1 MANKFDFTIIGAGP
15 MGLYLAYLL
24 ARSGKKIRIFDSN
37 LLPGGH
43 ARPII
48 FNGILIEIFYHFF
61 YKNDHLSA
69 SKWIDAFA
77 KKKIAWKK
85 INTEIIRNNSNK
97 LDNLDGLFKIISIY
111 KVQSIRIIFQLLK
124 LFLFS
129 IPKNINKKKAF
140 VWSREV
146 FGEKFSKDI
155 WEPLL
160 EGKFESNWKNVSAL
174 WLATR
179 IKRHL
184 STKDLKSRK
193 SLFGYLVNTY
203 LSTIN
208 NNIKFLK
215 KNKAQINM
223 GVKIKKII
231 VKNNKV
237 IAIRT
242 AKGKVIK
249 INEKVVSTLP
259 LFILK
264 KIIDNKKLSYLKKF
278 KGMGVIVCLLEY
290 KFKLS
295 DAYWTSISHSNLSF
309 NAIIQQNR
317 LFSKSKR
324 EIIYTSKYTSINSK
338 LFKTK
343 EAKIKKR
350 IILDIKKFYPEF
362 DPTKIISFKIFK
374 STGAAPVPSL
384 STVNNLPPLKSILDN
399 FWHGGLEYI
408 YPEDRGVGNSIEIS
422 DRLFKQF

>member
-1 MANKFDFTIIGAGP
+1 MKKKFDVTIIGAGP

-24 ARSGKKIRIFDSN
+24 AKSGKKIRIFDSN
-37 LLPGGH
+37 LHPGGH
-43 ARPII
+43 ARPIK
-48 FNGILIEIFYHFF
+48 FNGTLIEIFYHFF
-61 YKNDHLSA
+61 YKGDHLSA
-69 SKWIDAFA
+69 SKWIGAFK

-85 INTEIIRNNSNK
+85 INTEIIRNKSKK
-97 LDNLDGLFKIISIY
+97 LDDLDGLFKIISIY
-111 KVQSIRIIFQLLK
+111 KIESIRIIFQLLK
-124 LFLFS
+124 LFFFS
-129 IPKNINKKKAF
+129 IPKNINKKRAF
-140 VWSREV
+140 IWSREI

-160 EGKFESNWKNVSAL
+160 KGKFENNWKNISAL

-203 LSTIN
+203 LPTIS

-231 VKNNKV
+231 VKDNKIIAIKTTEGKTIKIREKV
-237 IAIRT
+237 I
-242 AKGKVIK
+242 
-249 INEKVVSTLP
+249 STLP

-264 KIIDNKKLSYLKKF
+264 KIINHEKLSYLKKF
-278 KGMGVIVCLLEY
+278 KGMGVIVCLFEY
-290 KFKLS
+290 KLKLS
-295 DAYWTSISHSNLSF
+295 NSYWTSISHSNLSF

-317 LFSKSKR
+317 LFSKSKK
-324 EIIYTSKYTSINSK
+324 EIIYTSKYTNIDSK

-343 EAKIKKR
+343 KTIIKKK
-350 IILDIKKFYPEF
+350 IILDIKRFYPKF
-362 DPTKIISFKIFK
+362 DSKKINSFKIFK
-374 STGAAPVPSL
+374 SAGAAPVPDIA
-384 STVNNLPPLKSILDN
+384 TINNLPPLKSALDN

-408 YPEDRGVGNSIEIS
+408 YPEDRGVGNSIDIS
-422 DRLFKQF
+422 EKLFNSM